1 VEIVLLL
8 QELNKVLPGGLT
20 AGSVFIIM
28 TGVIT
33 FKICDLI
40 CKKIVEVANIW
51 RDSVIEQNKSSMR
64 LFEKMQDISND
75 FLRHNEALA
84 EKAAKQYERSIE
96 AEVALIKSNDDMIK
110 RIDQLFSVFDR
121 LLSAQY
127 GGSQRV
133 EEAANKR
140 RASVQ
145 ASKRKGA

>member
-1 VEIVLLL
+1 MEIVLLL

-28 TGVIT
+28 TGIIT

-51 RDSVIEQNKSSMR
+51 RDSVIEQNKSSMK

-127 GGSQRV
+127 GDPQRV